1 MSDKKFLALY
11 NYAKRILS
19 EGDRTKG
26 KKVAQMIVSQYPER
40 LEGWLLLGGLSS
52 PENGLYYLNRAK
64 QLDPEDQRVKAAID
78 WVQKKLLEGK
88 PDNLQDMQ
96 IPESENH
103 APQALVISS
112 RSDRYQVAVRH
123 KKSGFFRRISQN
135 AFYRGFLHLLKK
147 GFLISLTIFL
157 GVFITITIMNR
168 TVRVGFGFSEA
179 QLDAAIERQIDRT
192 IELYMRENPSVRHLP
207 YFEREAA
214 VDWLYEELVEEF
226 GLNLPKFRR
235 NLLWTLK
242 ALNLDWGRLRVGEVN
257 PFPIIGWKPVSFNL
271 NQELLLNYLPN
282 TMLLAG
288 SAFFLVFL
296 FGLPLA
302 LLLARN
308 YGKWFD
314 RVISFFSPLS
324 SIPSW
329 VIGILLIWIFAFELG
344 ILPSGR
350 MYDAFPPETRW
361 GYILVILKHMALPVL
376 SIALSL
382 FFQLVYSWRTYF
394 VTFSSEDYVE
404 LGKAKGL
411 SNRVLQRK
419 YILRPSLA
427 YIITSFSLLFV
438 SFWQMTIALEVVFNW
453 PGLGWL
459 YVVKG
464 LPNLW
469 GESVYPGDLLISVS
483 LVVIFAYLMGTIVLL
498 LDFVYVLVDPRVT
511 FGQKD
516 APLRLKRRRQALWK
530 SVKGLFQFKKPRQKI
545 REGWRR
551 SKVDRVRNDHKLNNG
566 QFHLTRKRLWQGI
579 TDIGKEIR
587 RYPSAIIGFIIILL
601 LVLGSLYAVIF
612 LPYEKIGNEWE
623 RSNLGGQSRTPQM
636 AKPAWVNWF
645 REQKYLSIIDL
656 NSEKGESEKITTP
669 VSDDV
674 DKISI
679 IFDFDY
685 DYVDF
690 PKEVFLY
697 FNTKYVDKRPF
708 ASVLWKT
715 PDGREIELK
724 GLAVGT
730 DAKYDFEGSI
740 PVNTLLSDESKFEMW
755 FDPLDTSSHDFHDLL
770 FANPESDLAEILP
783 GQYQL
788 VIEGVTFEVD
798 SDLDAD
804 LVLLGQVYGA
814 AGTDFYRRDLVVPLL
829 WGMPYALL
837 IGLLG
842 ALSTTIISMVFAAT
856 GVWFGGWVDNL
867 VQRLIDVNLVLPIL
881 AIAVMA
887 YAFLGIDIVTI
898 LVVYI
903 FLSAFGTPT
912 KNFRAAF
919 LQIKEAPYIEAAK
932 AYGAS
937 NVRIILRYM
946 VPRLIP
952 VLIPQLVIL
961 IPSFV
966 FLEATLGFFNIKMI
980 YPTWGTVIYQATM
993 HSGLFFSRYWVLQ
1006 PIILLL
1012 LTGLGF
1018 SLFGFALERILN
1030 PRLKIE

>member
-1 MSDKKFLALY
+1 
-11 NYAKRILS
+11 
-19 EGDRTKG
+19 
-26 KKVAQMIVSQYPER
+26 
-40 LEGWLLLGGLSS
+40 
-52 PENGLYYLNRAK
+52 
-64 QLDPEDQRVKAAID
+64 
-78 WVQKKLLEGK
+78 
-88 PDNLQDMQ
+88 
-96 IPESENH
+96 
-103 APQALVISS
+103 
-112 RSDRYQVAVRH
+112 
-123 KKSGFFRRISQN
+123 

-147 GFLISLTIFL
+147 GLLISLTIFL
-157 GVFITITIMNR
+157 GVFITVTIMNR

-179 QLDAAIERQIDRT
+179 QLDATIENQIDRT
-192 IELYMRENPSVRHLP
+192 IDLYIRENPSVRHLP

-214 VDWLYEELVEEF
+214 VEWLYEELVEEF
-226 GLNLPKFRR
+226 GLNLPKFQRH
-235 NLLWTLK
+235 LLWTLK
-242 ALNLDWGRLRVGEVN
+242 ALKLDWGRLRVGEVN
-257 PFPIIGWKPVSFNL
+257 PFPVIGWRPVKFDL
-271 NQELLLNYLPN
+271 NQELLLSYLPN

-288 SAFFLVFL
+288 SAFFLVFM
-296 FGLPLA
+296 FGLPLS
-302 LLLARN
+302 LMLARN

-329 VIGILLIWIFAFELG
+329 VIGILLIWLFAFELG
-344 ILPSGR
+344 ILPAGR
-350 MYDAFPPETRW
+350 MYDSMPPETRW
-361 GYILVILKHMALPVL
+361 GYIPVILKHMALPVF

-382 FFQLVYSWRTYF
+382 FFQLVYSWRTF
-394 VTFSSEDYVE
+394 FITFSSEDYVE

-411 SNRVLQRK
+411 SNRILERK

-469 GESVYPGDLLISVS
+469 GENIYPGDLLISIT
-483 LVVIFAYLMGTIVLL
+483 LVVMFAYLMGAVVLL

-511 FGQKD
+511 IGHKD
-516 APLRLKRRRQALWK
+516 VTLRLKRRRQALWK
-530 SVKGLFQFKKPRQKI
+530 SIKEIFHRREPRQSIVHRWQKPD
-545 REGWRR
+545 
-551 SKVDRVRNDHKLNNG
+551 VDRVNNNNKFNNG
-566 QFHLTRKRLWQGI
+566 QFRLLRAQLWRGI
-579 TDIGKEIR
+579 KNMAREIR

-601 LVLGSLYAVIF
+601 LILGSLYAVIF
-612 LPYEKIGNEWE
+612 LPYEKIGGDWE
-623 RSNLGGQSRTPQM
+623 RSNLSGQSRIPQL

-645 REQKYLSIIDL
+645 REKDYLSILEL
-656 NSEKGESEKITTP
+656 NSEEGEGEKIITP
-669 VSDDV
+669 VSEDV

-679 IFDFDY
+679 TFNFDY

-724 GLAVGT
+724 ALAVGT
-730 DAKYDFEGSI
+730 DAKYDFEESI
-740 PVNTLLSDESKFEMW
+740 PANNLLTDDFKFEMW
-755 FDPLDTSSHDFHDLL
+755 FDPLDTSFHAFHDLL
-770 FANPESDLAEILP
+770 FANPESDQAEILP

-788 VIEGVTFEVD
+788 VIEGVTFEAD
-798 SDLDAD
+798 RDLDAD
-804 LVLLGQVYGA
+804 LVILGQVYGV

-829 WGMPYALL
+829 WGIPYALL

-842 ALSTTIISMVFAAT
+842 ALSTTIISMIFAAT
-856 GVWFGGWVDNL
+856 GVWFGGWMDNL

-887 YAFLGIDIVTI
+887 YAFLDIDIVTI

-903 FLSAFGTPT
+903 ILSAFGTPT

-937 NVRIILRYM
+937 NMRIILRYM

-1006 PIILLL
+1006 PIVLLL

-1030 PRLKIE
+1030 PRLKSE